1 MLKITQLSPINLW
14 RTEKVWT
21 ASAKGFLDIDMS
33 QSDNSDVE
41 VVEIKY
47 YLKTNLFFACMNDC
61 TLYLVWLYDHNYN
74 LTLNS

>member
-1 MLKITQLSPINLW
+1 
-14 RTEKVWT
+14 
-21 ASAKGFLDIDMS
+21 MS

-47 YLKTNLFFACMNDC
+47 YLETNLFFAWMNNC
-61 TLYLVWLYDHNYN
+61 TLYLVWLYVYDHNYN